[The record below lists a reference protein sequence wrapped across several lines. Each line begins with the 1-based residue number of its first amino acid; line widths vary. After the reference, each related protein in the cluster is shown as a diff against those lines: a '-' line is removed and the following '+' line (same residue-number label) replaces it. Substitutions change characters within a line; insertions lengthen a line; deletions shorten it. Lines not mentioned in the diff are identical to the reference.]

1 MGSAP
6 LLEKAIVKR
15 LCKKL
20 GLEFNER
27 GAVNFAECIKE
38 LREHYNHGKGRN
50 H

>member
-1 MGSAP
+1 MILGMGKGQIMGSAP

-27 GAVNFAECIKE
+27 G
-38 LREHYNHGKGRN
+38 LT
-50 H
+50 